1 MVGIKPK
8 SVTKLSSKNGNTT
21 RINIFL
27 IVVFLIIVLVVYR
40 LFDLTFIRHSTLTK
54 LAQSQYTN
62 PSALLLGRGNIYFS
76 DLSSNT
82 KKIAATNKKS
92 YYLYLN
98 KNLDLDIK
106 TISALASILKE
117 DALILKSQLSQIPP
131 KEKTYFVIARNLTK
145 EQSDLIGRL
154 KIDGLNIAPE
164 IDRFYPQATMAAHTL
179 GFVGFNG
186 EQRVGQYGVESF
198 YDNILSGT
206 EKTQNFLSGGVYS
219 SVLKFLGLGNA
230 ENKEETE
237 KNLSGATGS
246 DIVLTIDPNIQS
258 LVESKLNALLKKWN
272 APSGSIIV
280 QEPNTGKILAMAASP
295 SFDPNNYFAYRL
307 EDFMNSNVQEVF
319 EPGSSFK
326 SITMAAAIDTGAVT
340 PETTYYDAGEVKIG
354 GYSIKN
360 FNEKA
365 NGTQTMR
372 QVLQHS
378 LNTGAI
384 FAQERTGD
392 DSFLN
397 YVVNFGFGQ
406 KTGIDLSGEVSGN
419 ISNLYSGRKINFAT
433 ASFGQ
438 GIAVTPIQLINA
450 YSAIANGGK
459 LMRPYVV
466 KEIIHPDGTRQQIEP
481 QIIGLPITQ
490 KTSNQL
496 RSMLVD
502 VVEKGFDKA
511 RIKGYDVAGKTG
523 TAQIPDEK
531 GGYLGNNQFIHN
543 FVGFAPAYAPR
554 FTILI
559 KMDKPK
565 GIKFAADSLSPVFGD
580 IARFLLRYFNIPPT
594 RPENP

>member
-1 MVGIKPK
+1 MASIKPK

-27 IVVFLIIVLVVYR
+27 IAVFLIIILVVYR

-106 TISALASILKE
+106 TISTLASILKE
-117 DALILKSQLSQIPP
+117 DASILESQLSQIPP

-145 EQSDLIGRL
+145 EQSDLIGKL

-164 IDRFYPQATMAAHTL
+164 IDRFYPQTTMAAHTL

-219 SVLKFLGLGNA
+219 SILKFLGLENA
-230 ENKEETE
+230 ENKAETE
-237 KNLSGATGS
+237 KNLSGTTGS

-295 SFDPNNYFAYRL
+295 SFDPNNYSAYRL
-307 EDFMNSNVQEVF
+307 EDFINPNVQEIF

-392 DSFLN
+392 DNFLN

-466 KEIIHPDGTRQQIEP
+466 KEIIHPDGTHQRIEP
-481 QIIGLPITQ
+481 QIIGSPITQ

-496 RSMLVD
+496 KSMLVD

-531 GGYLGNNQFIHN
+531 GGYLGDNQFIHN

-559 KMDKPK
+559 KMDRPK